1 MKKFIL
7 ILLPILALAGCQS
20 KTYYGAQSTNLQR
33 FDGWQEEN
41 ATFLM
46 EANDLT
52 LLLQNLST
60 LAMTEANRRD
70 TYLTAEEAYPEFQNL
85 LLDFKIE
92 AAARRVKLS
101 SVLSKDNDLI
111 YQQLRTAQKDD
122 FDSLYQKIML
132 QKIAELQSISE
143 DYTLKGH
150 NEGLKDFS
158 EKIIHTLSP
167 LNEKI
172 KALEMT

>member
-7 ILLPILALAGCQS
+7 ILLPILALVGCQS

-52 LLLQNLST
+52 LQLQNIST
-60 LAMTEANRRD
+60 LAMTEANLRD

-158 EKIIHTLSP
+158 GKIIHTLSP

>member
-1 MKKFIL
+1 MKRFIL
-7 ILLPILALAGCQS
+7 IILPILTLVGCQS
-20 KTYYGAQSTNLQR
+20 NTYYAAQSTNLQR

-60 LAMTEANRRD
+60 LAMTEANTREA
-70 TYLTAEEAYPEFQNL
+70 YLAAEAAYPEFQNL

-101 SVLSKDNDLI
+101 SVLSQDNDLV
-111 YQQLRTAQKDD
+111 YQQLRTAKKDD
-122 FDSLYQKIML
+122 FDRLYQKIVV
-132 QKIAELQSISE
+132 QKITDLRDLSQE
-143 DYTLKGH
+143 YTLKGH
-150 NEGLKDFS
+150 NDGLIHFS
-158 EKIIHTLSP
+158 EKIISTITP
-167 LNEKI
+167 LHEKI